1 MGINALSS
9 LTNLASNQLLVIDRN
24 GNVVVVNAGD
34 SIPEGAIVLDP
45 NGGSLVPD
53 EQTKPTA
60 KLVDAEGNAQPI
72 TDDIQQILAALE
84 QGADPTALDEELA
97 PAAGGAQ
104 GSALTASTTIERDGT
119 EILAATQ
126 FDTSGFE
133 ALGLSRTQS
142 LSLLNL
148 LQSDVTL
155 NDNAPVINDATVNN
169 VSENIAN
176 GTQVYDVQE
185 ANTGNDTD
193 LDGESLSYTFVH
205 SDGTKSTTSED
216 GAFSIDPD
224 TGKITVLDTTKV
236 DYESATSIILKVETT
251 DGVNTNTADITLNL
265 INENDNAP
273 VINDATV
280 NNVSENIA
288 NGTQV
293 YDVQEANTGNDTD
306 LDGESLSYTFVHS
319 DGTKSTTS
327 EDGAFSIDPDTGKI
341 TVLDT
346 TKVDYE
352 SATSIILKVETSDGV
367 NTDTAD
373 ITLNLTN
380 LDDNAPKF
388 EGTTDG
394 EYSFS
399 YDENS
404 AENSVLGTVT
414 AKDADGE
421 AVIYSIKSGND

>member
-104 GSALTASTTIERDGT
+104 GSALTASTTIERDGAET
-119 EILAATQ
+119 LAATQ

-265 INENDNAP
+265 
-273 VINDATV
+273 
-280 NNVSENIA
+280 
-288 NGTQV
+288 
-293 YDVQEANTGNDTD
+293 
-306 LDGESLSYTFVHS
+306 
-319 DGTKSTTS
+319 
-327 EDGAFSIDPDTGKI
+327 
-341 TVLDT
+341 
-346 TKVDYE
+346 
-352 SATSIILKVETSDGV
+352 
-367 NTDTAD
+367 
-373 ITLNLTN
+373 
-380 LDDNAPKF
+380 
-388 EGTTDG
+388 
-394 EYSFS
+394 
-399 YDENS
+399 
-404 AENSVLGTVT
+404 
-414 AKDADGE
+414 
-421 AVIYSIKSGND
+421 

>member
-104 GSALTASTTIERDGT
+104 GSALTASTTIERDGAET
-119 EILAATQ
+119 LAATQ

-155 NDNAPVINDATVNN
+155 
-169 VSENIAN
+169 
-176 GTQVYDVQE
+176 
-185 ANTGNDTD
+185 
-193 LDGESLSYTFVH
+193 
-205 SDGTKSTTSED
+205 
-216 GAFSIDPD
+216 
-224 TGKITVLDTTKV
+224 
-236 DYESATSIILKVETT
+236 
-251 DGVNTNTADITLNL
+251 
-265 INENDNAP
+265 NDNAP

-399 YDENS
+399 YNENS
-404 AENSVLGTVT
+404 AADSVLGTVT
-414 AKDADGE
+414 ANDADGE
-421 AVIYSIKSGND
+421 AVIYSIKSGNDNGWFAIDATTGVITLTKAGAEA